1 MVGKKVKKK
10 NMTDAIRARIAKT
23 MAAMTADT
31 TPPTTSAARAKA
43 ARTKT
48 ATTVI
53 VIGMPVVVVGNP
65 NVRTG
70 IATTTAIRAAA
81 MNGRI
86 MIAIPAAPIKPGIDE
101 ATPRMPVNTLSTVNM
116 GQRPATDIAPKVA
129 FPPSTT
135 MIMDI
140 IISTIRNTIA
150 VVIVIYLPSISTKL
164 QTWTLCG
171 WLCIGSIGVSFRGVC
186 SRTIDTCAYRT

>member
-23 MAAMTADT
+23 MAAMTAET
-31 TPPTTSAARAKA
+31 TPPATSAERAKA

-86 MIAIPAAPIKPGIDE
+86 MIAIPTVPA
-101 ATPRMPVNTLSTVNM
+101 MPVMPLKTPIADRTKARMNIGVMAAAATDASTVIIPRIANM
-116 GQRPATDIAPKVA
+116 AATML
-129 FPPSTT
+129 TT
-135 MIMDI
+135 IL
-140 IISTIRNTIA
+140 
-150 VVIVIYLPSISTKL
+150 VVVIYLPSVSTKP